1 MKVRRLEELADIGG
15 VLAHGCFDLLHYGH
29 IRHLQQAKS
38 AYPSAPLIVTITA
51 DGFIRKG
58 PGRPLFPAEIR
69 AECLAALACVD
80 LVAIVY
86 ESTGLSAIEVI
97 RPSVYAKGV
106 EYLGQGGVAEL
117 ERLLVEQY
125 GGLMLYTPRWCSS
138 TSIIERMAV

>member
-1 MKVRRLEELADIGG
+1 
-15 VLAHGCFDLLHYGH
+15 
-29 IRHLQQAKS
+29 
-38 AYPSAPLIVTITA
+38 
-51 DGFIRKG
+51 
-58 PGRPLFPAEIR
+58 
-69 AECLAALACVD
+69 LACVD